1 MRNDNRRKINEK
13 EPNFSPVVR
22 ALIRGTMT
30 WGFKPDLLNSFGFF
44 KWLSKLKLK
53 FLGAGK
59 RTGNRKLK
67 KKKQKKTCVYG
78 SPAHRKYWKLSNKQR
93 KKYFKTFNPPK
104 FREAGGNFK
113 SQPKHATRLWE
124 AANTV
129 ICRSCAHL
137 FRDEGKWQV
146 KDSTWWEGR
155 EMRFSK
161 ENSWKHNDLQFR

>member
-67 KKKQKKTCVYG
+67 KKKKNKPVFMVLRPTESTGNYPINREKSISRHSTPKNLGKQVET
-78 SPAHRKYWKLSNKQR
+78 SSLSQNM
-93 KKYFKTFNPPK
+93 
-104 FREAGGNFK
+104 
-113 SQPKHATRLWE
+113 QPDSERLP
-124 AANTV
+124 
-129 ICRSCAHL
+129 IL
-137 FRDEGKWQV
+137 
-146 KDSTWWEGR
+146 
-155 EMRFSK
+155 
-161 ENSWKHNDLQFR
+161 

>member
-67 KKKQKKTCVYG
+67 KKKKPKKTVFMVLRPTESTGNYPINREKSISRHSTPQNLG
-78 SPAHRKYWKLSNKQR
+78 KQVETSSLSQNM
-93 KKYFKTFNPPK
+93 
-104 FREAGGNFK
+104 
-113 SQPKHATRLWE
+113 QPDSERLP
-124 AANTV
+124 
-129 ICRSCAHL
+129 IL
-137 FRDEGKWQV
+137 
-146 KDSTWWEGR
+146 
-155 EMRFSK
+155 
-161 ENSWKHNDLQFR
+161 

>member
-1 MRNDNRRKINEK
+1 MKRSPTLAQWWELWSE
-13 EPNFSPVVR
+13 EPWHGASNLTCWIPLDS
-22 ALIRGTMT
+22 
-30 WGFKPDLLNSFGFF
+30 LNGYLNLNLSFWEQGRELETEN
-44 KWLSKLKLK
+44 W
-53 FLGAGK
+53 
-59 RTGNRKLK
+59 K